1 LAAYWAENIPYL
13 GGSFALFGILVALRR
28 FIPWWPIH
36 PWGIALPG
44 LYLGIKLDSTLFVA
58 FVIKAIILK
67 IGGARLYERVTP
79 ALVGVIAG
87 STAGRI
93 VLELVGAA
101 FGLPRPYLA

>member
-1 LAAYWAENIPYL
+1 VPYL
-13 GGSFALFGILVALRR
+13 AGSFVLFGILVALRR
-28 FIPWWPIH
+28 FLPWWPVH

-58 FVIKAIILK
+58 FVIKSLILK
-67 IGGARLYERVTP
+67 IGGSRLFEKSVP
-79 ALVGVIAG
+79 VLVGVIAG

-93 VLELVGAA
+93 ILELVGAA